1 MQLLEEGVAGGDEDG
16 GVAVVVERESA
27 QIIHVSVRMTEEVK
41 RVSGGYVK

>member
-16 GVAVVVERESA
+16 GVAESA